1 MRLSAKLL
9 SSLSKLN
16 SRDNENKRRF
26 LAYCRIEHANYDFY
40 VVSFV
45 QITVSP
51 RYESA
56 RINNDNNKKNNKWW
70 HQHSWDKAVCV
81 PHSRIYYQ
89 VMLNKAVLRTNE
101 WVRRRSS
108 CANSNNRNNNDG
120 KASLKRQKLPETT
133 TGTQDVNNFYWFCV

>member
-56 RINNDNNKKNNKWW
+56 RINNDNNKKNNK
-70 HQHSWDKAVCV
+70 
-81 PHSRIYYQ
+81 
-89 VMLNKAVLRTNE
+89 
-101 WVRRRSS
+101 
-108 CANSNNRNNNDG
+108 
-120 KASLKRQKLPETT
+120 
-133 TGTQDVNNFYWFCV
+133 

>member
-56 RINNDNNKKNNKWW
+56 RINNDNNEKK
-70 HQHSWDKAVCV
+70 QQMMTST
-81 PHSRIYYQ
+81 Q
-89 VMLNKAVLRTNE
+89 LRQG
-101 WVRRRSS
+101 
-108 CANSNNRNNNDG
+108 CMC
-120 KASLKRQKLPETT
+120 TT
-133 TGTQDVNNFYWFCV
+133 L